1 MNLDKNDLTALQ
13 QKLEAFQQQL
23 DAREKYISYREKSN
37 VVREDLIDENR
48 KIKFYLPFDD
58 FKTRPTFSDA
68 NEYLLY
74 KKGVMTFIKSR
85 NKRIENYT
93 KLKMPE

>member
-1 MNLDKNDLTALQ
+1 LFGN
-13 QKLEAFQQQL
+13 F
-23 DAREKYISYREKSN
+23 ISYIHFFLL
-37 VVREDLIDENR
+37 EDLIDENR

-58 FKTRPTFSDA
+58 FKTRPTFSDV

-85 NKRIENYT
+85 NKKIESYT
-93 KLKMPE
+93 KLKMNGRYAST